1 MSETRLFP
9 AEENASFGKKSGF
22 PSLQLFVLHTES
34 DTKKVTM
41 NLFLDFSV
49 TGILILGIWMFRWP
63 HRAKFGNLTAAFALT
78 CGAALI
84 LYRNGT
90 MHPYI
95 VLLSLA
101 VGSFAGYWVAKKITM
116 IQIPA
121 MVAFQ
126 HGAGGVAAFFLSLA
140 ELMRGAQ
147 HLGTMNEISG
157 LFGLAIGS
165 LTFSGSMIAGGKLS
179 NKLGQTP
186 RIFPR
191 HTLLVMI
198 NLACIV
204 VLIIAALYAPMGIRI
219 FLYILIIFMS
229 VLFGIIFS
237 VRIGGADMPVLIS
250 FLNATAGLAAA
261 FCGMI
266 IENKLLISCG
276 ATVAASG
283 SILTHVMCRAMNRSL
298 FRVFVPVEES
308 VRKPAVNN
316 EQDRLAGSAEKEA
329 RHQSVGKN
337 GEKDDDFQKAAEI
350 ARKANKVIIVPG
362 YGMAVAQ
369 AQFKVIDLSNKLLSM
384 GKDVKFA
391 IHPVAGR
398 MPGHMNVLLAEA
410 GVDYDM
416 LEEMDTVNPEF
427 RDTDFSLVIGACD
440 VVNPAAIETD
450 GSPIS
455 GMPILLAH
463 ESKHVVCCN
472 MDDKPGY
479 SGVRNPLYENSN
491 TVLLLGDAKESIGQL
506 LENLSETSPA
516 AEESSVRDNPQDSKK
531 ELLDSAVTAL
541 SSAKKIIIIPGYG
554 MALAQAQFKVV
565 ELASLLESMG
575 AEVRFAIHPVA
586 GRMPGHM
593 NVLLAEA
600 EVDYD
605 KLCEMDEINS
615 EFSQTDTVL
624 VFGACDVVNPAA
636 MDTKGTPIS
645 GMPILMAHD
654 AKNIIVCN
662 FDAKPGYSGV
672 ENTLYENPKTIMVLG
687 DAASTAYDLTDAL
700 KARN

>member
-1 MSETRLFP
+1 MPETYS
-9 AEENASFGKKSGF
+9 A
-22 PSLQLFVLHTES
+22 
-34 DTKKVTM
+34 M

-49 TGILILGIWMFRWP
+49 IGILILGIWLFRWP

-78 CGAALI
+78 CAAALI
-84 LYRNGT
+84 LYRSGT
-90 MHPYI
+90 QYPYI

-101 VGSFAGYWVAKKITM
+101 VGSAAGYWVARRITM

-126 HGAGGVAAFFLSLA
+126 HGAGGVAAFSLSLA
-140 ELMRGAQ
+140 ELMRGTL
-147 HLGTMNEISG
+147 HLGMINEISG

-179 NKLGQTP
+179 GKLGQTP
-186 RIFPR
+186 RILPK
-191 HTLLVMI
+191 HTWLVML
-198 NLACIV
+198 NLACII
-204 VLIIAALYAPMGIRI
+204 VLIIAALYAPAGSRI
-219 FLYILIIFMS
+219 FLHIVIIFLS
-229 VLFGIIFS
+229 ILFGIIFS
-237 VRIGGADMPVLIS
+237 IRIGGADMPVLIS

-283 SILTHVMCRAMNRSL
+283 SILTHVMCKAMNRSL

-308 VRKPAVNN
+308 PHKPVVDN
-316 EQDRLAGSAEKEA
+316 ERNRVDVPVEKETQ
-329 RHQSVGKN
+329 HLPVEKN
-337 GEKDDDFQKAAEI
+337 NFEKAVEI

-369 AQFKVIDLSNKLLSM
+369 AQFEVIDFSNEMLSM
-384 GKDVKFA
+384 GKEVKFA

-416 LEEMDTVNPEF
+416 LEEMDVINPEF
-427 RDTDFSLVIGACD
+427 KDTDFTLVIGACD

-455 GMPILLAH
+455 GMPILLTH

-472 MDDKPGY
+472 LDDKPGY
-479 SGVRNPLYENSN
+479 SGVENPLYENSN
-491 TVLLLGDAKESIGQL
+491 TVMLLGDAKETVRKL
-506 LENLSETSPA
+506 VENLSESSSAP
-516 AEESSVRDNPQDSKK
+516 EESTGLDSPQDNKK
-531 ELLDSAVTAL
+531 SQADLAVTAL

-554 MALAQAQFKVV
+554 MALAQAQFKVA
-565 ELASLLESMG
+565 ELASVLESMG
-575 AEVRFAIHPVA
+575 TEVKFAIHPVA

-605 KLCEMDEINS
+605 KLCEMDVINP
-615 EFSQTDTVL
+615 EFSQTDAVL

-636 MDTKGTPIS
+636 MDTQGTPIS
-645 GMPILMAHD
+645 GMPILTAHE
-654 AKNIIVCN
+654 AKKIIICN

-672 ENTLYENPKTIMVLG
+672 ENTLYDNPKTIMLSG
-687 DAASTAYDLTDAL
+687 DAASTADDLLDAL
-700 KARN
+700 KA